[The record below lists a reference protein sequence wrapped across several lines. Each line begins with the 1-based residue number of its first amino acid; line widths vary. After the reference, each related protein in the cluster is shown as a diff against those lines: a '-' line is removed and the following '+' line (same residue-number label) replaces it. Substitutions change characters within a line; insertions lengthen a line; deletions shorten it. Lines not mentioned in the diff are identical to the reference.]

1 MDKSTRDL
9 IECFVLFGGLAAL
22 FLVFRAAYRFA
33 VSRGWVQ
40 PEDYRPSTTAMGNA
54 MLSIQSLF
62 EPSKEKIL
70 EQRLN
75 RRRKDDRAGDPP
87 KPTDEFPTK
96 HL

>member
-9 IECFVLFGGLAAL
+9 IECFVLFGGMAVL
-22 FLVFRAAYRFA
+22 FLLLRGGYRFA
-33 VSRGWVQ
+33 VRRGWVQ

-62 EPSKEKIL
+62 EPSKEKVL

-75 RRRKDDRAGDPP
+75 RHQKDDRAGEPP
-87 KPTDEFPTK
+87 KPTA
-96 HL
+96 